1 MQVTDEMVSRFLAW
15 ELPADFAPDGGVTF
29 AREFNMAGVLV
40 DRANMAPHFWPVGTN
55 LLTAEQARAMLEH
68 VLGGLPEPM
77 TREFCAAYPGT
88 AAGIINALARQI
100 DGTPAA

>member
-1 MQVTDEMVSRFLAW
+1 MKVTDEIVSRFLAW
-15 ELPADFAPDGGVTF
+15 KLPREFAPDGGVSFTP
-29 AREFNMAGVLV
+29 
-40 DRANMAPHFWPVGTN
+40 PHPAFDPETHWPSGTN
-55 LLTAEQARAMLEH
+55 LLTATQARAMLEH